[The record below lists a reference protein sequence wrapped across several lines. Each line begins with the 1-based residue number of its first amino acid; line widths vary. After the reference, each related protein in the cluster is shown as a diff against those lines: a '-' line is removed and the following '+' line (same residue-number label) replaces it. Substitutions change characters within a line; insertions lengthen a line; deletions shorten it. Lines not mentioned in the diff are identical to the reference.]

1 MTDFDWNPQE
11 ILRDSRETLASPDEM
26 SHFVDRQRERLE
38 NYTGQGKSVDLATA
52 IRIASSLEV
61 YATYLAMK
69 GAVAVCDGN
78 PDGWKDIHGTY
89 VCRSW
94 SARVALVQA
103 KRSTKKRKGSLLLR
117 DGVAECLAHAIT
129 IGDVQFADWYGNEI
143 VNDLNS
149 GTKLFTHMDHRTPF
163 EPMII
168 KLYSIW
174 RQRSVRLDK
183 DQGLDLGVYAPIFE
197 FWEDIS
203 QFTSA
208 IQKAC
213 DYHCDDNGLL
223 QYANVPYF
231 IVPVEILAIQKVQ
244 RDLGFPDVTIH
255 HPLMETAFTSL
266 SAQTF
271 EDELISRSIEVLR
284 KTYPEIP

>member
-1 MTDFDWNPQE
+1 MTDFDWDPQE
-11 ILRDSRETLASPDEM
+11 ILRDSRETLASADEM

-38 NYTGQGKSVDLATA
+38 NYTSQGKSVDLAVA

-103 KRSTKKRKGSLLLR
+103 KRSTKRRKGSLLLR
-117 DGVAECLAHAIT
+117 DSVAECLAHAIAT
-129 IGDVQFADWYGNEI
+129 GDVHFADWYGNEI
-143 VNDLNS
+143 VNDLNN
-149 GTKLFTHMDHRTPF
+149 GTRLFTHMDHRTPF

-174 RQRSVRLDK
+174 RQRNVRLDT

-197 FWEDIS
+197 FWEDNS

-223 QYANVPYF
+223 RYANIPYF
-231 IVPVEILAIQKVQ
+231 IVPVEILAIQKVR

-255 HPLMETAFTSL
+255 HPLMETAFTNL

>member
-26 SHFVDRQRERLE
+26 SHFVERQRERLLT
-38 NYTGQGKSVDLATA
+38 YTSQGKSVDLAGA
-52 IRIASSLEV
+52 IGIASSITV
-61 YATYLAMK
+61 YGTYLAMK
-69 GAVAVCDGN
+69 GAVSVCDGN
-78 PDGWKDIHGTY
+78 LNGWKDVHGTY

-94 SARVALVQA
+94 RARVAFVQA
-103 KRSTKKRKGSLLLR
+103 LRSKKRKGGIHLR
-117 DGVAECLAHAIT
+117 DNVAECLAHAIA

-149 GTKLFTHMDHRTPF
+149 GTKVFTHMDHRTPF

-231 IVPVEILAIQKVQ
+231 IVPVEILAIQKVR